1 MRPIVPV
8 LGSLLCEGERVVSPT
23 EQLGDCGSASV
34 FFDSCLNA
42 RKVALC
48 GIEGRV
54 LGVLLMQGLRPIR
67 APGI

>member
-1 MRPIVPV
+1 MCPIVPA
-8 LGSLLCEGERVVSPT
+8 LGSLLCEGERVASPP
-23 EQLGDCGSASV
+23 EQSADCGSASV
-34 FFDSCLNA
+34 FFDLCLSA

-54 LGVLLMQGLRPIR
+54 IGVLIMQGLRPIR